1 MANCARPGYRP
12 SNLSNTPETGA
23 GIATLIDVQGV
34 PPGNVDLFAP
44 DGTVDAAEAGI
55 RVSGNFTVAVPQV
68 LNIGNIS
75 GRARSAGIPTV
86 QAPPVAILTA
96 TSNTAAVRASGRD
109 GPLQKDSQAGTKDAR
124 RS

>member
-1 MANCARPGYRP
+1 
-12 SNLSNTPETGA
+12 
-23 GIATLIDVQGV
+23 LIDVPGV

-75 GRARSAGIPTV
+75 GQGT
-86 QAPPVAILTA
+86 T
-96 TSNTAAVRASGRD
+96 GRNSD
-109 GPLQKDSQAGTKDAR
+109 GPSPTGRHSDGRIEHR
-124 RS
+124 RGAS